1 VLYAARHPVSII
13 TKNALVERDIDLLSA
28 MAGEGLAEVT
38 VSVTTLDAGIAR
50 HMEPRAS
57 APARRIEAI
66 RRLAEAGIPAAVNVA
81 PVIPFLTDAEME
93 AILEAAAGAGAGAA
107 GYILVRLPWEVKD
120 LFREWL
126 EERFPLKAAHVM
138 SRLNEMREGR
148 DNDPRFGHRM
158 KGSGL
163 FANLLKRRFETAC
176 GRLGLSTH
184 RHRELDCTRFAPPRR
199 GPQLDL
205 F

>member
-1 VLYAARHPVSII
+1 V
-13 TKNALVERDIDLLSA
+13 
-28 MAGEGLAEVT
+28 
-38 VSVTTLDAGIAR
+38 
-50 HMEPRAS
+50 
-57 APARRIEAI
+57 AI
-66 RRLAEAGIPAAVNVA
+66 RNLAAAGIPAAVNVA
-81 PVIPFLTDAEME
+81 PVIPFLTDSEME
-93 AILEAAAGAGAGAA
+93 AILEQAAAAGASAA
-107 GYILVRLPWEVKD
+107 GYILMRLPWEVKD

-158 KGSGL
+158 KGSGP
-163 FANLLKRRFETAC
+163 FAELLKRRFELAC
-176 GRLGLSTH
+176 DRTGISTH
-184 RHRELDCTRFAPPRR
+184 RHRALDCARFTPPRR